1 MNTVETFQGKDL
13 GAAQVPQADPK
24 EETRV
29 VLQELLDKIFLIAV
43 VLGTIALAGST
54 LRIMR
59 HGFHLSVI
67 NDIAMYVAVVV
78 LLALRRKIRVE
89 VTSVLLFSIVAI
101 SAIVNLAALGLA
113 GISLLMLTWCTVSAG
128 VFFGFRVFQAGILA
142 SLAAAAAVGIAVCT
156 GHAGNIGDASRYL
169 RYPETWFTQLAG
181 FAVYTM
187 AIAVAVHAI
196 QKRLLRS
203 IDKVNS
209 QARQLLERERQYR
222 VLAENMT
229 DVMFVQDMDLNV
241 TYASPSASALFGWS
255 ADELKTKTMQHF
267 MTPRSVEKA
276 FGAFRK
282 IVPEAVKGPVKI
294 PLMEYEY
301 VRKNGTTFWG
311 ELRVSFVYNEKG
323 DLVGSQG
330 ILRDISDRKRIEQEK
345 ELLEEQLRQSDK
357 MQAIGQLAGG
367 VAHDFNNQLT
377 GISGF
382 AQLMRREFR
391 ENRTITEYAGHILK
405 AAESASDLTRK
416 LLAYARKGAVESVP
430 VNMHAMIGEAVA
442 ILERSIDKRVI
453 IKQELAA
460 ESALVTGDPAMLQNA
475 VLNIALNAR
484 DAMPQGGEILFV
496 TSLVPHHMI
505 PPGEGAQVAL
515 PGSYLK
521 IAVSDT
527 GTGMDESVRKR
538 IFEPFF
544 TTKGPD
550 KGTGM
555 GLAAVFGTITSHHG
569 TINVDSSI
577 GKGTTV
583 ILYLPFLEQ
592 VQFPSSNGPEPDAV
606 TGSGHVFVVEDEDV
620 IRRLLSMELT
630 KLGYKVTLCGN
641 GKEAL
646 ERYRRDHAAFDCVL
660 LDMVL
665 PGASGREVFR
675 SMRLVNR
682 AARIILISG
691 FDMNSEVKGLLDS
704 GAAGFIQK
712 PYTIR
717 DLAEKISAALT
728 SPLS

>member
-1 MNTVETFQGKDL
+1 MNTAEPFQSKDL
-13 GAAQVPQADPK
+13 GAAVVPQADPK
-24 EETRV
+24 KETRV

-43 VLGTIALAGST
+43 VLGAIALAGST

-78 LLALRRKIRVE
+78 LLALRRKMRVE

-101 SAIVNLAALGLA
+101 SAIINLAALGLA
-113 GISLLMLTWCTVSAG
+113 GISLLMLAGCTVSAG
-128 VFFGFRVFQAGILA
+128 VFFGFRVSQIGILV

-181 FAVYTM
+181 FAIYTM

-222 VLAENMT
+222 ILAENMT

-241 TYASPSASALFGWS
+241 TYASPSASTLFGWS
-255 ADELKTKTMQHF
+255 LDELKTKTMQDI
-267 MTPRSVEKA
+267 MTPKSLEKA
-276 FGAFRK
+276 FGLFSK
-282 IVPEAVKGPVKI
+282 SVPEAKKGPVKI

-311 ELRVSFVYNEKG
+311 ELRVSFVYNDKG
-323 DLVGSQG
+323 DLAGSQG

-345 ELLEEQLRQSDK
+345 KLLEEQLRQSDK

-367 VAHDFNNQLT
+367 IAHDFNNQLT

-382 AQLMRREFR
+382 AQMMRQEFR
-391 ENRTITEYAGHILK
+391 DNRTVSEYAGHILK
-405 AAESASDLTRK
+405 AAGNASDLTRK
-416 LLAYARKGAVESVP
+416 LLAYARKGTVESVP
-430 VNMHAMIGEAVA
+430 VNMHTLIGEAVA

-453 IKQELAA
+453 IRQELAA
-460 ESALVTGDPAMLQNA
+460 KSALVTGDPAMLQNA

-484 DAMPQGGEILFV
+484 DAMPQGGEILFG

-515 PGSYLK
+515 PGPYLK

-555 GLAAVFGTITSHHG
+555 GLAAVFGTITTHRG

-577 GKGTTV
+577 GTGTTV
-583 ILYLPFLEQ
+583 TLYLPFLEQ
-592 VQFPSSNGPEPDAV
+592 VQFPSSNVPEPDAV
-606 TGSGHVFVVEDEDV
+606 TGSGHVFVVEDEDI
-620 IRRLLSMELT
+620 IRRLLFMELT

-646 ERYRRDHAAFDCVL
+646 ERYRKDHAAFHCVL

-665 PGASGREVFR
+665 PGAGGREVFCG
-675 SMRLVNR
+675 MRLVNP
-682 AARIILISG
+682 AARVILISG

-704 GAAGFIQK
+704 GAAGFVQK
-712 PYTIR
+712 PYALR
-717 DLAEKISAALT
+717 DLAEKINAALT
-728 SPLS
+728 SPS

>member
-1 MNTVETFQGKDL
+1 MNTAEPFQSKDL
-13 GAAQVPQADPK
+13 GAAVVPQADPK
-24 EETRV
+24 KETRV

-43 VLGTIALAGST
+43 VLGAIALAGST

-78 LLALRRKIRVE
+78 LLALRRKMRVE

-101 SAIVNLAALGLA
+101 SAIINLAALGLA
-113 GISLLMLTWCTVSAG
+113 GISLLMLAGCTVSAG
-128 VFFGFRVFQAGILA
+128 VFFGFRVSQIGILV

-181 FAVYTM
+181 FAIYTM

-222 VLAENMT
+222 ILAENMT

-241 TYASPSASALFGWS
+241 TYASPSASTLFGWS
-255 ADELKTKTMQHF
+255 LDELKTKTMQDI
-267 MTPRSVEKA
+267 MTPKSLEKA
-276 FGAFRK
+276 FGLFSK
-282 IVPEAVKGPVKI
+282 SVPEAKKGPVKI

-311 ELRVSFVYNEKG
+311 ELRVSFVYNDKG
-323 DLVGSQG
+323 DLAGSQG

-345 ELLEEQLRQSDK
+345 KLLEEQLRQSDK

-367 VAHDFNNQLT
+367 IAHDFNNQLT

-382 AQLMRREFR
+382 AQMMRQEFR
-391 ENRTITEYAGHILK
+391 DNRTVSEYAGHILK
-405 AAESASDLTRK
+405 AAGNASDLTRK
-416 LLAYARKGAVESVP
+416 LLAYARKGTVESVP
-430 VNMHAMIGEAVA
+430 VNMHTLIGEAVA

-453 IKQELAA
+453 IRQELAA
-460 ESALVTGDPAMLQNA
+460 KSALVTGDPAMLQNA

-484 DAMPQGGEILFV
+484 DAMPQGGEILFG

-505 PPGEGAQVAL
+505 PPGEGTQVAL
-515 PGSYLK
+515 PGPYLK

-555 GLAAVFGTITSHHG
+555 GLAAVFGTITTHRG

-577 GKGTTV
+577 GTGTTV
-583 ILYLPFLEQ
+583 TLYLPFLEQ
-592 VQFPSSNGPEPDAV
+592 VQFPSSNVPEPDAV
-606 TGSGHVFVVEDEDV
+606 TGSGHVFVVEDEDI
-620 IRRLLSMELT
+620 IRRLLFMELT

-646 ERYRRDHAAFDCVL
+646 ERYRKDHAAFHCVL

-665 PGASGREVFR
+665 PGAGGREVFCG
-675 SMRLVNR
+675 MRLVNP
-682 AARIILISG
+682 AARVILISG

-704 GAAGFIQK
+704 GAAGFVQK
-712 PYTIR
+712 PYALR
-717 DLAEKISAALT
+717 DLAEKINAALT
-728 SPLS
+728 SPS